1 MQLSLTNGP
10 LAQLN
15 RVPAFGSEGCRF
27 ESYMDHTFNFY
38 KRKKMEISFIDV
50 LKQLVV
56 AIPIIMVGAQTITA
70 AISGVLNIQS
80 VNVKHWINW
89 IVGTLTGVG
98 FVVFNGLTFVLPAV
112 WMNYVVCAV
121 CGLGAAAAS
130 NGVYDWPKVR
140 AVIEAIIN
148 LFSSFRTKKA

>member
-1 MQLSLTNGP
+1 
-10 LAQLN
+10 
-15 RVPAFGSEGCRF
+15 
-27 ESYMDHTFNFY
+27 
-38 KRKKMEISFIDV
+38 MEISFIDV

-56 AIPIIMVGAQTITA
+56 AIPIIMAGAQTITA

-80 VNVKHWINW
+80 GNVKHWINW
-89 IVGTLTGVG
+89 IIGTLTGVG
-98 FVVFNGLTFVLPAV
+98 FVVFNGLTFGLPAV
-112 WMNYVVCAV
+112 WMNYVVGAV